1 MLSLGLQ
8 EGARHLVA
16 NDRSTS
22 TRDGVAAGALEH
34 RTRPESP
41 GWHCQGTEMDSR
53 ASLEGWAPGLY
64 LQTPFLK

>member
-22 TRDGVAAGALEH
+22 TRDGVAAGLWSTGHAPRALAGIAKELRWIAELH
-34 RTRPESP
+34 
-41 GWHCQGTEMDSR
+41 
-53 ASLEGWAPGLY
+53 
-64 LQTPFLK
+64 LKGGPQVHIYELPS